1 MGVWFPIHAAS
12 IYSMLRPLR
21 KEGLVREGTTDRG
34 SARPLRTPHAITKAG
49 REELRRLLRRAWTE
63 LPAPGDAF
71 HVALMSTAE
80 LDPDELASLLAAR
93 RTALVGRLAALEH
106 DARALPSAGLASLER
121 VRAQA
126 EARWLDGLSSRDLAP
141 VSKPRGGGH

>member
-1 MGVWFPIHAAS
+1 MGKWFPIHAAS
-12 IYSMLRPLR
+12 IYSMLRTLL
-21 KEGLVREGTTDRG
+21 KEGFVREGTTDRDG
-34 SARPLRTPHAITKAG
+34 ARPPRTPYAITKAG

-80 LDPDELASLLAAR
+80 LDPDEFASLRAAR
-93 RTALVGRLAALEH
+93 RTALAERLAALER

-121 VRAQA
+121 
-126 EARWLDGLSSRDLAP
+126 
-141 VSKPRGGGH
+141 